1 MPPIRVGDQNPNRA
15 GVVVLSVAWWG
26 VSDTRKNGGA
36 RKKMSEYVLIAIPA
50 AISVLAL
57 VGAFLFNRSVVLKA
71 QGTDRMK
78 ELQGYIRSGA
88 FTFMISEAKVM
99 LITMAVIGV
108 ILWVLFYW
116 QVAVAFWVG
125 SLLSLAAGFIGMNAA
140 THANARTAH
149 AARKSFK
156 DALNVAFSGGSV
168 MGLSVAG
175 LALIGLVIVVVL
187 FRKWFVPENLAIET
201 RYLFGIQSLGVNLI
215 RGALIV
221 SAYSMGAS
229 LVALFDRVGGGIYT
243 KAADMAADMVGKVEL
258 HLPEDDPRNPAT
270 IADNV
275 GDNVGDVGGLGA
287 DLLESFIGAI
297 ISVMVMAMYIF
308 VGRGNVELTE
318 LVARIGFAAGLDAT
332 NYWWLLTAPLVIV
345 AGGITASLLA
355 VLYIRFSR
363 RQEGMQS
370 VLMNGTRLAALL
382 TAVSTFLLCWFSPL
396 SMNVFWEVILGLIA
410 GIGIGFSS
418 EFFTSFS
425 YRPTKEL
432 ARMNQSGPAIGVTE
446 GMALGMVSTFMP
458 VLLIA
463 GASII
468 SYQLGG
474 LLGVAFTAMGML
486 SFVAMTVAVDTYG
499 PIADNAG
506 GISTMAE
513 LPPDVREKTDKL
525 DAIGNTTAAIGK
537 GFAIG
542 SAAFA
547 ALGLIAAYM
556 WSAAETAEQVV
567 LPQLP
572 IVGEII
578 GVTAEPI
585 EVGAFVIAGLMLG
598 AMVPYVFSAL
608 LIRGVSRTSN
618 LLVQEIRRQF
628 NENPNIMTGE
638 ETADFNRCIEITAH
652 GGLSKMF
659 IPAMIAVLTPLVF
672 GIIFGRYALGGFLI
686 GALLSAIQ
694 LAIYCANAG
703 GAMDNAK
710 KYIEEGHY
718 GGKNSEAHAA
728 SVTGDT
734 VGDPLK
740 DTVGPSLDILIKLMS
755 VISLVF
761 ASLFP
766 LQPIFF

>member
-1 MPPIRVGDQNPNRA
+1 M
-15 GVVVLSVAWWG
+15 
-26 VSDTRKNGGA
+26 TT
-36 RKKMSEYVLIAIPA
+36 LILIPA

-57 VGAFLFNRSVVLKA
+57 LSAYSFNRSVVRKA

-88 FTFMISEAKVM
+88 FTFMIAEARVMGVTM
-99 LITMAVIGV
+99 LIIGAV
-108 ILWVLFYW
+108 LWILFYW
-116 QVAVAFWVG
+116 EIAVAFWIG
-125 SLLSLAAGFIGMNAA
+125 SILSMAAGFIGMNAA
-140 THANARTAH
+140 THANARTTH
-149 AARKSFK
+149 AARRSFK

-175 LALIGLVIVVVL
+175 LALIGLVIVMVI
-187 FRKWFVPENLAIET
+187 FRKWYSPATLHIET
-201 RYLFGIQSLGVNLI
+201 RYLFGVQSLGVNFI

-243 KAADMAADMVGKVEL
+243 KAADMAADMVGKVEM
-258 HLPEDDPRNPAT
+258 HIPEDDPRNPAT

-287 DLLESFIGAI
+287 DLLESFVGAI
-297 ISVMVMAMYIF
+297 ISVIVMVLYIF
-308 VGRGNVELTE
+308 VGRGNASLQD
-318 LVARIGFAAGLDAT
+318 LISKIGYAAGLNAS
-332 NYWWLLTAPLVIV
+332 NYWWLVAAPLVIV
-345 AGGITASLLA
+345 AGGIFASLLA
-355 VLYIRFSR
+355 ILYIRFSR
-363 RQEGMQS
+363 RREGMQT
-370 VLMNGTRLAALL
+370 VLMNGTRLAAAL
-382 TAVSTFLLCWFSPL
+382 TAVTTLVFCLLSPL
-396 SMNVFWEVILGLIA
+396 SLNIFWEVILGLAA
-410 GIGIGFSS
+410 GIGIGFFS
-418 EFFTSFS
+418 EYYTSTR
-425 YRPTKEL
+425 YRPTREL
-432 ARMNQSGPAIGVTE
+432 AKMDQSGPAIGVTE
-446 GMALGMVSTFMP
+446 GMALGMLSTFFP
-458 VLLIA
+458 VIFIA
-463 GASII
+463 AATIV

-486 SFVAMTVAVDTYG
+486 SFVAMTVSVDTYG

-506 GISTMAE
+506 GISTMSE
-513 LPPDVREKTDKL
+513 LPPEVRERTDKL
-525 DAIGNTTAAIGK
+525 DSIGNTTAAIGK

-547 ALGLIAAYM
+547 ALGLIAAFM
-556 WSAAETAEQVV
+556 WSAIGSADQVV
-567 LPQLP
+567 QPQLP
-572 IVGEII
+572 IVGQIAAQFSPSGSI
-578 GVTAEPI
+578 I

-608 LIRGVSRTSN
+608 LIRGVSRTADV
-618 LLVQEIRRQF
+618 LVQEVRRQF
-628 NENPNIMTGE
+628 NENPRIMAGE
-638 ETADFNRCIEITAH
+638 EMADYNKCITITAH
-652 GGLSKMF
+652 GGLHKMF
-659 IPAMIAVLTPLVF
+659 LPALIAVITPIAF
-672 GIIFGRYALGGFLI
+672 GLIFGRYALGGFLI

-718 GGKNSEAHAA
+718 GGKDSEAHAA
-728 SVTGDT
+728 GVTGDT

-755 VISLVF
+755 VIALVF

-766 LQPIFF
+766 LYPIFL

>member
-1 MPPIRVGDQNPNRA
+1 MTEI
-15 GVVVLSVAWWG
+15 
-26 VSDTRKNGGA
+26 
-36 RKKMSEYVLIAIPA
+36 
-50 AISVLAL
+50 
-57 VGAFLFNRSVVLKA
+57 
-71 QGTDRMK
+71 
-78 ELQGYIRSGA
+78 QGYIRSGA

-99 LITMAVIGV
+99 LVTMAVIGA
-108 ILWVLFYW
+108 ILWILFYW
-116 QVAVAFWVG
+116 EIAVAFWIG

-140 THANARTAH
+140 THANARTTH
-149 AARKSFK
+149 AAQKSFK

-175 LALIGLVIVVVL
+175 LALIGLVVVIVL
-187 FRKWFVPENLAIET
+187 FRKWFAPDTLVIET
-201 RYLFGIQSLGVNLI
+201 RHLFGVSSLAVNLI
-215 RGALIV
+215 RGALII

-287 DLLESFIGAI
+287 DLLESFVGAI
-297 ISVMVMAMYIF
+297 ISVMVMFLYVW
-308 VGRGNVELTE
+308 VGRNNPSLQS
-318 LVARIGFAAGLDAT
+318 LIQRLAPAGLEG
-332 NYWWLLTAPLVIV
+332 NYSWLLMAPLVIV
-345 AGGITASLLA
+345 GGGLFSSLLA

-363 RQEGMQS
+363 RQEGMQA
-370 VLMNGTRLAALL
+370 VLMNGTRLAAAL
-382 TAVSTFLLCWFSPL
+382 TAVTTFLFCWFSPIG
-396 SMNVFWEVILGLIA
+396 MNVFYSVVLGLVA
-410 GIGIGFSS
+410 GIGIGFFSEYYTSS
-418 EFFTSFS
+418 SH
-425 YRPTKEL
+425 RPTREL
-432 ARMNQSGPAIGVTE
+432 ARMNQSGAAVGVTE
-446 GMALGMVSTFMP
+446 GMALGMLSTFFP

-463 GASII
+463 GATIGA
-468 SYQLGG
+468 YQLGN
-474 LLGVAFTAMGML
+474 LPGVAFTALGML

-506 GISTMAE
+506 GIATMSD
-513 LPPDVREKTDKL
+513 LPPEVRERTDKL
-525 DAIGNTTAAIGK
+525 DSIGNTTAAIGK

-547 ALGLIAAYM
+547 ALGLIAAFM
-556 WSAAETAEQVV
+556 WSAIGSADQVV
-567 LPQLP
+567 PPQLP
-572 IVGEII
+572 IVGQIA
-578 GVTAEPI
+578 AEFSPTGSPI
-585 EVGAFVIAGLMLG
+585 MVGAFVIAGLILG

-618 LLVQEIRRQF
+618 ILVQEIRRQF
-628 NENPNIMTGE
+628 KENPKIMSGE
-638 ETADFNRCIEITAH
+638 ETADYNRCIAITAH
-652 GGLSKMF
+652 GGLNKMF
-659 IPAMIAVLTPLVF
+659 LPAMIAVLTPIVF
-672 GIIFGRYALGGFLI
+672 GLLFGRYALGGFLI

-710 KYIEEGHY
+710 KYIEEGNY

-728 SVTGDT
+728 AVTGDT

-755 VISLVF
+755 VIALVF

-766 LQPIFF
+766 LYPIFL

>member
-1 MPPIRVGDQNPNRA
+1 MI
-15 GVVVLSVAWWG
+15 L
-26 VSDTRKNGGA
+26 
-36 RKKMSEYVLIAIPA
+36 LITIPA
-50 AISVLAL
+50 VISVLAL
-57 VGAFLFNRSVVLKA
+57 LSAFAFNRSVVRKA

-78 ELQGYIRSGA
+78 EIQGYIRSGA
-88 FTFMISEAKVM
+88 FTFMVSEAKVM
-99 LITMAVIGV
+99 LITMAVIGAV
-108 ILWVLFYW
+108 LWILFYW
-116 QVAVAFWVG
+116 EIAVAFWIG
-125 SLLSLAAGFIGMNAA
+125 ALLSLAAGFIGMNAA
-140 THANARTAH
+140 THANARTTH

-187 FRKWFVPENLAIET
+187 FKKWFEPSTLHIET
-201 RYLFGIQSLGVNLI
+201 RYLFGVQALGVNFI

-243 KAADMAADMVGKVEL
+243 KAADMAADMVGKVEM
-258 HLPEDDPRNPAT
+258 HIEEDDPRNPAT

-297 ISVMVMAMYIF
+297 ISVMVMVMYIY
-308 VGRGNVELTE
+308 VGRANAPLAGLINQL
-318 LVARIGFAAGLDAT
+318 GFADTASLDAG
-332 NYWWLLTAPLVIV
+332 YWWVALAPLVIV
-345 AGGITASLLA
+345 AGGIVASMLA
-355 VLYIRFSR
+355 IFYIRFSK

-370 VLMNGTRLAALL
+370 VLMNGTRLAAVL
-382 TAVSTFLLCWFSPL
+382 TAVTTFLFCFFSPL
-396 SMNVFWEVILGLIA
+396 SLNIFWEVILGLIA
-410 GIGIGFSS
+410 GVGIGTFS
-418 EFFTSFS
+418 EYYTSSRF
-425 YRPTKEL
+425 RPTREL
-432 ARMNQSGPAIGVTE
+432 AKMNQSGPAVGVTE
-446 GMALGMVSTFMP
+446 GLALGMMSTFLP
-458 VLLIA
+458 VILIA
-463 GASII
+463 AAILV

-474 LLGVAFTAMGML
+474 LIGVAFTAMGML

-506 GISTMAE
+506 GIATMSK
-513 LPPDVREKTDKL
+513 LPPDVRERTDTL
-525 DAIGNTTAAIGK
+525 DSIGNTTAAIGK

-547 ALGLIAAYM
+547 ALGLIAAFM
-556 WSAAETAEQVV
+556 WSAIGSADMVMP
-567 LPQLP
+567 PQLP
-572 IVGEII
+572 IVGQIAAQFSPSGSI
-578 GVTAEPI
+578 I

-618 LLVQEIRRQF
+618 ILVQEIRRQF
-628 NENPNIMTGE
+628 SENPKIMSGE
-638 ETADFNRCIEITAH
+638 EMADYNRCITITAH

-659 IPAMIAVLTPLVF
+659 LPAMIAVLTPIVF
-672 GIIFGRYALGGFLI
+672 GLIFGRYALGGFLI

-694 LAIYCANAG
+694 LAIFCANSG

-710 KYIEEGHY
+710 KFIEEGNF
-718 GGKNSEAHAA
+718 GGKNSEAHGAA
-728 SVTGDT
+728 VTGDT

-755 VISLVF
+755 VIALVF

-766 LQPIFF
+766 LYPIFM

>member
-1 MPPIRVGDQNPNRA
+1 MTA
-15 GVVVLSVAWWG
+15 
-26 VSDTRKNGGA
+26 
-36 RKKMSEYVLIAIPA
+36 LIAIPA
-50 AISVLAL
+50 VISVLAL
-57 VGAFLFNRSVVLKA
+57 LSAFLFNRSVVRKA

-88 FTFMISEAKVM
+88 FTFMLEEARVMGITM
-99 LITMAVIGV
+99 LIIGA
-108 ILWVLFYW
+108 ILWILFYW
-116 QVAVAFWVG
+116 EIAVAFWIG
-125 SLLSLAAGFIGMNAA
+125 SILSMAAGFIGMNAA
-140 THANARTAH
+140 THANARTTH

-175 LALIGLVIVVVL
+175 LAIAGLVIIVVL
-187 FRKWFVPENLAIET
+187 FRKWYEPSTLHIET
-201 RYLFGIQSLGVNLI
+201 RYLFGIKSMGVNFI

-243 KAADMAADMVGKVEL
+243 KAADMAADMVGKVEM
-258 HLPEDDPRNPAT
+258 HIPEDDPRNPAT

-287 DLLESFIGAI
+287 DLLESFVGAI
-297 ISVMVMAMYIF
+297 ISVIVMALYIY
-308 VGRGNVELTE
+308 VGRNNPSIQGLIQKLGLT
-318 LVARIGFAAGLDAT
+318 AGLSEA
-332 NYWWLLTAPLVIV
+332 NYWWVLMTPLVVV
-345 AGGITASLLA
+345 AGGLFSSLLSI
-355 VLYIRFSR
+355 LYIRFSK
-363 RQEGMQS
+363 RQEGMQQ
-370 VLMNGTRLAALL
+370 VLMNGTRLAAIL
-382 TAVSTFLLCWFSPL
+382 TAVTTFIFCWLSPIGF
-396 SMNVFWEVILGLIA
+396 NIFGEVLLGLVA
-410 GIGIGFSS
+410 GIGIGFSA
-418 EFFTSFS
+418 EYFTSTD
-425 YRPTKEL
+425 YKPTREL
-432 ARMNQSGPAIGVTE
+432 ARMNQDGPAIAVTE
-446 GMALGMVSTFMP
+446 GMALGMISTFLP
-458 VLLIA
+458 VIVIA
-463 GASII
+463 AATIGA
-468 SYQLGG
+468 YQLGG

-513 LPPDVREKTDKL
+513 LPPEVREKTDKL
-525 DAIGNTTAAIGK
+525 DSIGNTTAAIGK

-547 ALGLIAAYM
+547 ALGLIAAFM
-556 WSAAETAEQVV
+556 WSAIGSASQVV
-567 LPQLP
+567 QPQLP
-572 IVGEII
+572 IVGQIAAQFSPSGSVI
-578 GVTAEPI
+578 Q
-585 EVGAFVIAGLMLG
+585 VGAFVIAGLMLG

-608 LIRGVSRTSN
+608 LIRGVSRTAGV
-618 LLVQEIRRQF
+618 LVEEIRRQF
-628 NENPNIMTGE
+628 KDNPKIMTGE
-638 ETADFNRCIEITAH
+638 EMADYNKCISITAH
-652 GGLSKMF
+652 GGLHKMF
-659 IPAMIAVLTPLVF
+659 LPAMIAVVTPIAF
-672 GIIFGRYALGGFLI
+672 GLIFGRYALGGFLI

-694 LAIYCANAG
+694 LAIFCGNSG

-710 KYIEEGHY
+710 KYIEEGHF

-755 VISLVF
+755 VIALVF

-766 LQPIFF
+766 IYPIFM

>member
-1 MPPIRVGDQNPNRA
+1 
-15 GVVVLSVAWWG
+15 
-26 VSDTRKNGGA
+26 
-36 RKKMSEYVLIAIPA
+36 MSVLIVIPA
-50 AISVLAL
+50 VISVLAL
-57 VGAFLFNRSVVLKA
+57 ASAFSFNRAVVRRA
-71 QGTDRMK
+71 QGSERMTT
-78 ELQGYIRSGA
+78 LQGYIRSGA

-99 LITMAVIGV
+99 LVTMAVIGA
-108 ILWVLFYW
+108 ILWILFYW
-116 QVAVAFWVG
+116 EVAVAFWIG
-125 SLLSLAAGFIGMNAA
+125 ALLSLAAGFVGMNAA

-175 LALIGLVIVVVL
+175 LALIGLVIVLVL
-187 FRKWFVPENLAIET
+187 FRRWFLPGNLVIET
-201 RYLFGIQSLGVNLI
+201 SNLLGVSLI

-243 KAADMAADMVGKVEL
+243 KAADMAADMVGKVEMGI
-258 HLPEDDPRNPAT
+258 PEDDPRNPAT

-287 DLLESFIGAI
+287 DLLESFVGAI
-297 ISVMVMAMYIF
+297 ISVMVMVMYIY
-308 VGRGNVELTE
+308 VGRANLGLEGLIAKLGLT
-318 LVARIGFAAGLDAT
+318 AGLSEG
-332 NYWWLLTAPLVIV
+332 NYWWVLVAPLLIV
-345 AGGITASLLA
+345 GGGIVASLLA
-355 VLYIRFSR
+355 ILYIRFSR
-363 RQEGMQS
+363 RQEGMQR

-382 TAVSTFLLCWFSPL
+382 TAITTFVIVWMSPL
-396 SMNVFWEVILGLIA
+396 SLNIFWEVILGLVA
-410 GIGIGFSS
+410 GVGIGFFS
-418 EFFTSFS
+418 EYFTSSSF
-425 YRPTKEL
+425 RPTREL
-432 ARMNQSGPAIGVTE
+432 AKMNQSGPAVGVTE
-446 GMALGMVSTFMP
+446 GMALGMMSTFMP
-458 VLLIA
+458 VILIA
-463 GASII
+463 AATII

-506 GISTMAE
+506 GISSMSE
-513 LPPDVREKTDKL
+513 LPPEVRERTDKL
-525 DAIGNTTAAIGK
+525 DSIGNTTAAIGK

-556 WSAAETAEQVV
+556 WSAASVPQEVV

-572 IVGEII
+572 IVGEVLAPMGGASI
-578 GVTAEPI
+578 P
-585 EVGAFVIAGLMLG
+585 VGAFVIAGLVIG

-608 LIRGVSRTSN
+608 LIRGVSRTADI
-618 LLVQEIRRQF
+618 LVQEVRRQF
-628 NENPNIMTGE
+628 KEMPGIIDGS
-638 ETADFNRCIEITAH
+638 ETPDYNRCISITAH
-652 GGLSKMF
+652 GGLNKMF
-659 IPAMIAVLTPLVF
+659 VPAMIAVVTPIAF
-672 GIIFGRYALGGFLI
+672 GLIFGRYALGGFLI

-710 KYIEEGHY
+710 KYVEEGHY

-728 SVTGDT
+728 AVTGDT

-755 VISLVF
+755 VIALVF

>member
-1 MPPIRVGDQNPNRA
+1 MVIVIP
-15 GVVVLSVAWWG
+15 GV
-26 VSDTRKNGGA
+26 
-36 RKKMSEYVLIAIPA
+36 
-50 AISVLAL
+50 ISVLAL
-57 VGAFLFNRSVVLKA
+57 LSAFLFNRSVVRKA

-99 LITMAVIGV
+99 LITMAVIGI

-116 QVAVAFWVG
+116 QVAIAFWIG
-125 SLLSLAAGFIGMNAA
+125 ALLSLAAGFIGMNAA
-140 THANARTAH
+140 THANARTAN
-149 AARKSFK
+149 AAQKSFK

-175 LALIGLVIVVVL
+175 LALVGLVVVIL
-187 FRKWFVPENLAIET
+187 IFKKWFAPGSEFLAIT
-201 RYLFGIQSLGVNLI
+201 SDNLLGVSVI

-243 KAADMAADMVGKVEL
+243 KAADMAADMVGKVEMGI
-258 HLPEDDPRNPAT
+258 PEDDPRNPAT

-287 DLLESFIGAI
+287 DLLESFVGAI
-297 ISVMVMAMYIF
+297 ISVMVMVMYIYIGKDNLPGLIAKLGQA
-308 VGRGNVELTE
+308 VSLESVEH
-318 LVARIGFAAGLDAT
+318 
-332 NYWWLLTAPLVIV
+332 YWWVLGAPLMIV
-345 AGGITASLLA
+345 GGGIIASLLA
-355 VLYIRFSR
+355 ILFIRFSR

-370 VLMNGTRLAALL
+370 VLMNGTRLAAVL
-382 TAVSTFLLCWFSPL
+382 TAVTTFVIIWISPL
-396 SMNVFWEVILGLIA
+396 SFRVAIQVVIGLLA
-410 GIGIGFSS
+410 GVGIGFAS
-418 EFFTSFS
+418 EYFTSASFK
-425 YRPTKEL
+425 PTKEL
-432 ARMNQSGPAIGVTE
+432 AKMNQSGPAVGVTE
-446 GMALGMVSTFMP
+446 GMALGMASTFLP
-458 VLLIA
+458 VIIIA
-463 GASII
+463 AASII
-468 SYQLGG
+468 SFQLGG
-474 LLGVAFTAMGML
+474 LVGVAFTALGML

-506 GISTMAE
+506 GIASMAE
-513 LPPDVREKTDKL
+513 LDPSVRERTDKL
-525 DAIGNTTAAIGK
+525 DSIGNTTAAIGK

-556 WSAAETAEQVV
+556 WSAAGSAAEVV

-572 IVGEII
+572 IVGSIVSPD
-578 GVTAEPI
+578 GSVI
-585 EVGAFVIAGLMLG
+585 EMGAFVIAGLMLG

-608 LIRGVSRTSN
+608 LIRGVSRTADI
-618 LLVQEIRRQF
+618 LVQEVRRQF
-628 NENPNIMTGE
+628 KDMPGIMKGE
-638 ETADFNRCIEITAH
+638 ETPDYNRCITITAH
-652 GGLSKMF
+652 GGLNKMF
-659 IPAMIAVLTPLVF
+659 LPAMIAVVTPIVF
-672 GIIFGRYALGGFLI
+672 GLLFGRYALGGFLI

-694 LAIYCANAG
+694 LAIYCANSG

-710 KYIEEGHY
+710 KFIEEGNF
-718 GGKNSEAHAA
+718 GGKNSEAHNAA
-728 SVTGDT
+728 VTGDT

-755 VISLVF
+755 VIALVF

-766 LQPIFF
+766 LYPIFL

>member
-1 MPPIRVGDQNPNRA
+1 MTI
-15 GVVVLSVAWWG
+15 
-26 VSDTRKNGGA
+26 
-36 RKKMSEYVLIAIPA
+36 LILVPA
-50 AISVLAL
+50 VISVLAL
-57 VGAFLFNRSVVLKA
+57 LCAFSFNRSVVRKA
-71 QGTDRMK
+71 KGTDRMK

-88 FTFMISEAKVM
+88 FTFMVAEARVM
-99 LITMAVIGV
+99 GIAMLVIGA

-116 QVAVAFWVG
+116 EIAAAFWIG
-125 SLLSLAAGFIGMNAA
+125 SLLSMAAGFIGMNAA
-140 THANARTAH
+140 THANARTTH

-175 LALIGLVIVVVL
+175 LALIGLVIVILL
-187 FRKWFVPENLAIET
+187 FRRWFAPDTLHIET
-201 RYLFGIQSLGVNLI
+201 RYLFGVKTLGVNFI

-243 KAADMAADMVGKVEL
+243 KAADMAADMVGKVEM
-258 HLPEDDPRNPAT
+258 HIPEDDPRNPAT

-287 DLLESFIGAI
+287 DLLESFVGAI
-297 ISVMVMAMYIF
+297 ISVIVMVLYIF
-308 VGRGNVELTE
+308 VGRGNVSLQN
-318 LVARIGFAAGLDAT
+318 LIAKIGFSAGLDVA
-332 NYWWLLTAPLVIV
+332 NYWWLLAAPLVIV
-345 AGGITASLLA
+345 AGGIFASLLA
-355 VLYIRFSR
+355 TLYIRFSR
-363 RQEGMQS
+363 RQEGMQA
-370 VLMNGTRLAALL
+370 VLMNGTRLAAIL
-382 TAVSTFLLCWFSPL
+382 TAMTTLIFCWLSPL
-396 SMNVFWEVILGLIA
+396 SFNIFWEVILGLAA
-410 GIGIGFSS
+410 GIGIGFFSEYYTSS
-418 EFFTSFS
+418 RFK
-425 YRPTKEL
+425 PTREL
-432 ARMNQSGPAIGVTE
+432 AKMDQSGPAVGVTE
-446 GMALGMVSTFMP
+446 GMALGMISTFFP
-458 VLLIA
+458 VIFIA
-463 GASII
+463 AATII

-486 SFVAMTVAVDTYG
+486 SFVAMTVSVDTYG

-506 GISTMAE
+506 GISTMSE
-513 LPPDVREKTDKL
+513 LPPEVRERTDQL

-547 ALGLIAAYM
+547 ALGLIAAFM
-556 WSAAETAEQVV
+556 WSAIGSADQVV
-567 LPQLP
+567 QPQLP
-572 IVGEII
+572 IVGQIAAQFSPS
-578 GVTAEPI
+578 GSAI

-608 LIRGVSRTSN
+608 LIRGVSRTADV
-618 LLVQEIRRQF
+618 LVQEIRRQF
-628 NENPNIMTGE
+628 KENPKIITGE
-638 ETADFNRCIEITAH
+638 EMADYNKCITITAH
-652 GGLSKMF
+652 GGLNKMF
-659 IPAMIAVLTPLVF
+659 LPALIAVITPIVF
-672 GIIFGRYALGGFLI
+672 GLIFGRYALGGFLI

-710 KYIEEGHY
+710 KYIEEGHF
-718 GGKNSEAHAA
+718 GGKDSEAHAA
-728 SVTGDT
+728 GVTGDT

-755 VISLVF
+755 VIALVF

-766 LQPIFF
+766 LYPVFL

>member
-1 MPPIRVGDQNPNRA
+1 MSLLIVIP
-15 GVVVLSVAWWG
+15 GV
-26 VSDTRKNGGA
+26 
-36 RKKMSEYVLIAIPA
+36 
-50 AISVLAL
+50 ISVLAL
-57 VGAFLFNRSVVLKA
+57 LSAFLFNRSVVSKA

-108 ILWVLFYW
+108 ILWILFYW
-116 QVAVAFWVG
+116 EIAVAFWIG

-140 THANARTAH
+140 THANARTTH

-175 LALIGLVIVVVL
+175 LAVMGLVIVLLL
-187 FRKWFVPENLAIET
+187 FQKWFTPSTLHIET
-201 RYLFGIQSLGVNLI
+201 RYLFGIQSLGVNFI

-243 KAADMAADMVGKVEL
+243 KAADMAADMVGKVEMGI
-258 HLPEDDPRNPAT
+258 PEDDPRNPAT

-287 DLLESFIGAI
+287 DLLESFVGAI
-297 ISVMVMAMYIF
+297 ISVMVMVAYIF
-308 VGRGNVELTE
+308 VGRNNASLQGLISKIGFSAGLTE
-318 LVARIGFAAGLDAT
+318 A
-332 NYWWLLTAPLVIV
+332 NYWWLLLAPLIIV
-345 AGGITASLLA
+345 GGGMVASLLA
-355 VLYIRFSR
+355 ILYIRFSR
-363 RQEGMQS
+363 RKEGMQT

-382 TAVSTFLLCWFSPL
+382 TAVTTFVFCYFSPL
-396 SMNVFWEVILGLIA
+396 SLNIFWEALLGLAA
-410 GIGIGFSS
+410 GVGIGFFS
-418 EFFTSFS
+418 EYYTSTSFK
-425 YRPTKEL
+425 PTREL
-432 ARMNQSGPAIGVTE
+432 AKMNQSGAAVGVTE
-446 GMALGMVSTFMP
+446 GMALGMLSTFFP
-458 VLLIA
+458 VILIA
-463 GASII
+463 AATIGA
-468 SYQLGG
+468 YQFGG

-506 GISTMAE
+506 GISSMTE
-513 LPPDVREKTDKL
+513 LPPEVRERTDKL
-525 DAIGNTTAAIGK
+525 DSIGNTTAAIGK

-547 ALGLIAAYM
+547 ALGLIAAFM
-556 WSAAETAEQVV
+556 WSAIGSADMVMQ
-567 LPQLP
+567 PQLP
-572 IVGEII
+572 IVGQIAAAFSPS
-578 GVTAEPI
+578 GSPI
-585 EVGAFVIAGLMLG
+585 QVGAFVIAGLMLG

-608 LIRGVSRTSN
+608 LIRGVSRTADI
-618 LLVQEIRRQF
+618 LVQEVRRQF
-628 NENPNIMTGE
+628 KEKPGIMGGT
-638 ETADFNRCIEITAH
+638 ETPDYNRCITITAH
-652 GGLSKMF
+652 GGLNKMF
-659 IPAMIAVLTPLVF
+659 APAMIAVLTPIVF
-672 GIIFGRYALGGFLI
+672 GLIFGRYALGGFLI

-710 KYIEEGHY
+710 KYIEEGHF

-728 SVTGDT
+728 AVTGDT

-740 DTVGPSLDILIKLMS
+740 DTAGPSLHVLVKLLAT
-755 VISLVF
+755 ITLVMCP
-761 ASLFP
+761 LF
-766 LQPIFF
+766 IG

>member
-1 MPPIRVGDQNPNRA
+1 MSLLIVIP
-15 GVVVLSVAWWG
+15 GV
-26 VSDTRKNGGA
+26 
-36 RKKMSEYVLIAIPA
+36 
-50 AISVLAL
+50 ISVLAL
-57 VGAFLFNRSVVLKA
+57 LSAFLFNRSVVKQA
-71 QGTDRMK
+71 QGTARMK

-88 FTFMISEAKVM
+88 FTFMISEAKIM
-99 LITMAVIGV
+99 LITMAVIGI
-108 ILWVLFYW
+108 ILWVLFFW
-116 QVAVAFWVG
+116 QIAVAFWVG
-125 SLLSLAAGFIGMNAA
+125 ALLSMAAGFIGMNAA

-149 AARKSFK
+149 AAGKSFK
-156 DALNVAFSGGSV
+156 AALNVAFSGGSV

-175 LALIGLVIVVVL
+175 LALVGLVAIV
-187 FRKWFVPENLAIET
+187 FMFKQWFAPETLNIET
-201 RYLFGIQSLGVNLI
+201 RYLFGVQSLGVNFI

-243 KAADMAADMVGKVEL
+243 KAADMAADMVGKVEMGI
-258 HLPEDDPRNPAT
+258 PEDDPRNPAT

-287 DLLESFIGAI
+287 DLFESFVGAI
-297 ISVMVMAMYIF
+297 ISVMVMVMYIF
-308 VGRGNVELTE
+308 VGRDNIGVDGLIAK
-318 LVARIGFAAGLDAT
+318 LGFAAGLSPE
-332 NYWWLLTAPLVIV
+332 NYWWVLLAPLLIV
-345 AGGITASLLA
+345 AGGIVASLLA
-355 VLYIRFSR
+355 ILYIRFSR

-382 TAVSTFLLCWFSPL
+382 TAVTTFVVIWVSPL
-396 SMNVFWEVILGLIA
+396 SMHVFYQVILGLLA
-410 GIGIGFSS
+410 GVGIGFAS
-418 EFFTSFS
+418 EYFTSTS
-425 YRPTKEL
+425 YKPTKEL
-432 ARMNQSGPAIGVTE
+432 AKMNQSGAAIGVTE
-446 GMALGMVSTFMP
+446 GMALGMLSTFMP
-458 VLLIA
+458 VVFIA
-463 GASII
+463 TATII
-468 SYQLGG
+468 SFQLGG

-506 GISTMAE
+506 GISSMAE
-513 LPPDVREKTDKL
+513 LPPEVREKTDKL
-525 DAIGNTTAAIGK
+525 DSIGNTTAAIGK

-556 WSAAETAEQVV
+556 WSAAGSAAEVV

-572 IVGEII
+572 IVGSIVAADGSII
-578 GVTAEPI
+578 EM
-585 EVGAFVIAGLMLG
+585 GAFVIAGLMLG

-608 LIRGVSRTSN
+608 LIRGVSRTADI
-618 LLVQEIRRQF
+618 LVQEVRRQF
-628 NENPNIMTGE
+628 KEIPGILTGE
-638 ETADFNRCIEITAH
+638 GKPDYNRCITITAH
-652 GGLSKMF
+652 GGLNKMF
-659 IPAMIAVLTPLVF
+659 APAMIAVLTPIVF
-672 GIIFGRYALGGFLI
+672 GLIFGRFALGGFLI

-694 LAIYCANAG
+694 LAIYCANSG

-710 KYIEEGHY
+710 KYIEEGHF

-728 SVTGDT
+728 AVTGDT

-755 VISLVF
+755 VIALVF

-766 LQPIFF
+766 LYPIFL

>member
-1 MPPIRVGDQNPNRA
+1 MTA
-15 GVVVLSVAWWG
+15 
-26 VSDTRKNGGA
+26 
-36 RKKMSEYVLIAIPA
+36 LIAIPA
-50 AISVLAL
+50 VISVLAL
-57 VGAFLFNRSVVLKA
+57 LSAFLFNRSVVRKA

-88 FTFMISEAKVM
+88 FTFMLEEARVMGITM
-99 LITMAVIGV
+99 LIIGAA
-108 ILWVLFYW
+108 LWILFYW
-116 QVAVAFWVG
+116 EIAVAFWIG
-125 SLLSLAAGFIGMNAA
+125 SILSMAAGFIGMNAA
-140 THANARTAH
+140 THANARTTH

-175 LALIGLVIVVVL
+175 LALGGLVIIVVL
-187 FRKWFVPENLAIET
+187 FRKWFEPSTLHIET
-201 RYLFGIQSLGVNLI
+201 RYLFGVKSMGVNFI

-243 KAADMAADMVGKVEL
+243 KAADMAADMVGKVEM
-258 HLPEDDPRNPAT
+258 HIPEDDPRNPAT

-287 DLLESFIGAI
+287 DLLESFVGAI
-297 ISVMVMAMYIF
+297 ISVIVMALYIY
-308 VGRGNVELTE
+308 VGRNNPSIQGLIQKLGLT
-318 LVARIGFAAGLDAT
+318 AGLSEA
-332 NYWWLLTAPLVIV
+332 NYWWVLMTPLVIV
-345 AGGITASLLA
+345 AGGLFSSLLA
-355 VLYIRFSR
+355 ILYIRFSK
-363 RQEGMQS
+363 RQEGMQQ
-370 VLMNGTRLAALL
+370 VLMNGTRLAAIL
-382 TAVSTFLLCWFSPL
+382 TAVTTFIFCWFSPIGF
-396 SMNVFWEVILGLIA
+396 NIFGEVLLGLVA
-410 GIGIGFSS
+410 GIAIGFSA
-418 EFFTSFS
+418 EYFTSTD
-425 YRPTKEL
+425 YKPTREL
-432 ARMNQSGPAIGVTE
+432 ARMNQDGPAIAVTE
-446 GMALGMVSTFMP
+446 GMALGMISTFLP
-458 VLLIA
+458 VIVIA
-463 GASII
+463 AATIGA
-468 SYQLGG
+468 YQLGG

-513 LPPDVREKTDKL
+513 LPPEVREKTDKL
-525 DAIGNTTAAIGK
+525 DSIGNTTAAIGK

-547 ALGLIAAYM
+547 ALGLIAAFM
-556 WSAAETAEQVV
+556 WSAIGSASQVV
-567 LPQLP
+567 QPQLP
-572 IVGEII
+572 IVGQIAAQFSPSGSVI
-578 GVTAEPI
+578 Q
-585 EVGAFVIAGLMLG
+585 VGAFVIAGLMLG

-608 LIRGVSRTSN
+608 LIRGVSRTAGV
-618 LLVQEIRRQF
+618 LVEEVRRQF
-628 NENPNIMTGE
+628 KDNPKILTGE
-638 ETADFNRCIEITAH
+638 EMPDYNKCISITAH
-652 GGLSKMF
+652 GGLHKMF
-659 IPAMIAVLTPLVF
+659 LPAMIAVVTPIAF
-672 GIIFGRYALGGFLI
+672 GLIFGRYALGGFLI

-694 LAIYCANAG
+694 LAIFCGNSG

-710 KYIEEGHY
+710 KYIEEGHF

-755 VISLVF
+755 VIALVF

-766 LQPIFF
+766 IYPVFM

>member
-1 MPPIRVGDQNPNRA
+1 M
-15 GVVVLSVAWWG
+15 
-26 VSDTRKNGGA
+26 TT
-36 RKKMSEYVLIAIPA
+36 LILIPA

-57 VGAFLFNRSVVLKA
+57 LSAYSFNRYVVRKA

-88 FTFMISEAKVM
+88 FTFMIAEARVMGITM
-99 LITMAVIGV
+99 LIIGA
-108 ILWVLFYW
+108 ILWILFYW
-116 QVAVAFWVG
+116 EIAVAFWIG
-125 SLLSLAAGFIGMNAA
+125 SILSMAAGFIGMNAA
-140 THANARTAH
+140 THANARTTH
-149 AARKSFK
+149 AARRSFK

-175 LALIGLVIVVVL
+175 LALIGLVIVML
-187 FRKWFVPENLAIET
+187 IFRKWYSPATLHIET
-201 RYLFGIQSLGVNLI
+201 RYLFGVQSLGVNFI

-243 KAADMAADMVGKVEL
+243 KAADMAADMVGKVEM
-258 HLPEDDPRNPAT
+258 HIPEDDPRNPAT

-287 DLLESFIGAI
+287 DLFESFVGAI
-297 ISVMVMAMYIF
+297 ISVIVMVLYIF
-308 VGRGNVELTE
+308 VGRGNTSLQD
-318 LVARIGFAAGLDAT
+318 LISKIGYAAGLDT
-332 NYWWLLTAPLVIV
+332 SNYWWLLAAPLVIV
-345 AGGITASLLA
+345 AGGIFASLLA
-355 VLYIRFSR
+355 ILYIRFSR
-363 RQEGMQS
+363 RQEGMQT
-370 VLMNGTRLAALL
+370 VLMNGTRLAAIF
-382 TAVSTFLLCWFSPL
+382 TAVTTLIFCWLSPL
-396 SMNVFWEVILGLIA
+396 SLNIFWEVILGIAA
-410 GIGIGFSS
+410 GIGIGFFS
-418 EFFTSFS
+418 EYYTSTR
-425 YRPTKEL
+425 YKPTREL
-432 ARMNQSGPAIGVTE
+432 AKMDQSGPAIGVTE
-446 GMALGMVSTFMP
+446 GMALGMLSTFFP
-458 VLLIA
+458 VIFIA
-463 GASII
+463 AATII

-486 SFVAMTVAVDTYG
+486 SFVGMTVAVDTYG

-506 GISTMAE
+506 GIATMSE
-513 LPPDVREKTDKL
+513 LPPEVRERTDKL
-525 DAIGNTTAAIGK
+525 DSIGNTTAAIGK

-547 ALGLIAAYM
+547 SLGLIAAFM
-556 WSAAETAEQVV
+556 WSAIGSADQVV
-567 LPQLP
+567 QPQLP
-572 IVGEII
+572 IVGQIAAQFSPSGSI
-578 GVTAEPI
+578 I

-608 LIRGVSRTSN
+608 LIRGVSRTADV
-618 LLVQEIRRQF
+618 LVQEVRRQF
-628 NENPNIMTGE
+628 KENPKILAGE
-638 ETADFNRCIEITAH
+638 EMADYNKCITITAH
-652 GGLSKMF
+652 GGLNKMF
-659 IPAMIAVLTPLVF
+659 LPALIAVITPIAF
-672 GIIFGRYALGGFLI
+672 GLIFGRYALGGFLI
-686 GALLSAIQ
+686 GALLSVIQ

-718 GGKNSEAHAA
+718 GGKDSEAHAA

-766 LQPIFF
+766 LYPVFL

>member
-1 MPPIRVGDQNPNRA
+1 MNA
-15 GVVVLSVAWWG
+15 
-26 VSDTRKNGGA
+26 
-36 RKKMSEYVLIAIPA
+36 LIVIPGI
-50 AISVLAL
+50 ISVLAL
-57 VGAFLFNRSVVLKA
+57 LSAFLFNRSVVRKD

-88 FTFMISEAKVM
+88 FTFMISEAKIM
-99 LITMAVIGV
+99 LITMAVIGA
-108 ILWVLFYW
+108 ILWILFYW
-116 QVAVAFWVG
+116 QVAVAFWIG
-125 SLLSLAAGFIGMNAA
+125 ALLSLAAGFIGMNAA

-149 AARKSFK
+149 AAGKSFK

-175 LALIGLVIVVVL
+175 LALFGLVVVVL
-187 FRKWFVPENLAIET
+187 VFKRWFVPGEFAITTDNL
-201 RYLFGIQSLGVNLI
+201 LNVSVI

-243 KAADMAADMVGKVEL
+243 KAADMAADMVGKVEMGI
-258 HLPEDDPRNPAT
+258 PEDDPRNPAT

-287 DLLESFIGAI
+287 DLLESFVGAI
-297 ISVMVMAMYIF
+297 ISVMVMVMYIYI
-308 VGRGNVELTE
+308 GRDNLPGLISKLGQAINLEN
-318 LVARIGFAAGLDAT
+318 AAH
-332 NYWWLLTAPLVIV
+332 YWWVLAAPLMIV
-345 AGGITASLLA
+345 GGGIVASLLA
-355 VLYIRFSR
+355 ILFIRFSK

-370 VLMNGTRLAALL
+370 VLMNGTRLAAVL
-382 TAVSTFLLCWFSPL
+382 TAITTFAIVWISPL
-396 SMNVFWEVILGLIA
+396 SFSVAIQVILGLLA
-410 GIGIGFSS
+410 GVGIGFAS
-418 EFFTSFS
+418 EYFTSASF
-425 YRPTKEL
+425 RPTKEL
-432 ARMNQSGPAIGVTE
+432 AKMNQSGPAVGVTE
-446 GMALGMVSTFMP
+446 GMALGMASTFMP
-458 VLLIA
+458 VIIIA
-463 GASII
+463 AASII
-468 SYQLGG
+468 SFQLGG
-474 LLGVAFTAMGML
+474 LIGVAFTAMGML

-506 GISTMAE
+506 GIASMAE
-513 LPPDVREKTDKL
+513 LDPSVRDRTDKL
-525 DAIGNTTAAIGK
+525 DSIGNTTAAIGK

-556 WSAAETAEQVV
+556 WSAAGSAAEVV

-572 IVGEII
+572 IVGSI
-578 GVTAEPI
+578 VTPDGSVI
-585 EVGAFVIAGLMLG
+585 QMGAFVIAGLMLG

-608 LIRGVSRTSN
+608 LIRGVSRTADI
-618 LLVQEIRRQF
+618 LVQEVRRQF
-628 NENPNIMTGE
+628 KEMPGIIEGKT
-638 ETADFNRCIEITAH
+638 TPDYNRCISITAH
-652 GGLSKMF
+652 GGLNKMF
-659 IPAMIAVLTPLVF
+659 LPSMIAVLTPIVF

-694 LAIYCANAG
+694 LAIYCANSG

-710 KYIEEGHY
+710 KYIEEGNY

-728 SVTGDT
+728 AVTGDT

-755 VISLVF
+755 VIALVF

-766 LQPIFF
+766 LYPIFL